1 MFSNTFHGH
10 PQIST
15 FSLKTEVGTPLGKH
29 PLSLQN
35 QRYAML
41 LHINNVEY
49 IYFVKRV
56 NCINTIISLTYFRQT
71 QKVHRSLYTP
81 EKSKGPASFTLVE
94 TDTWERK
101 DT

>member
-1 MFSNTFHGH
+1 MFSNTLHGY

-29 PLSLQN
+29 PLSLKN

-49 IYFVKRV
+49 IFCQKSKLHKHHHLSDLFET
-56 NCINTIISLTYFRQT
+56 NT
-71 QKVHRSLYTP
+71 KVHRSLYTP
-81 EKSKGPASFTLVE
+81 EKSKGPASLAIVE